1 MTCSAQVAT
10 MIIRLVQ
17 SVSQSVVDQSFIQSI
32 KN

>member
-1 MTCSAQVAT
+1 